1 MILFIDY
8 IAVALSII
16 FLAYGSWSD
25 IKTREVS
32 NLVWLFFLPIGI
44 ALTFFRILLNTDLMI
59 ISLLSIVII
68 VVISTVGFY
77 GGMMGGA
84 DTKALICIGIAMPI
98 YPSFLTRFI
107 YPMFPLSVLINSF
120 LIASLSCIYSMLRNS
135 YWIISKDENLFSG
148 FHGEPLWKKL
158 LIFISGY
165 KMSSSELTGKSHFFP
180 LEEVDVKDG
189 NMIRR
194 LKISARIESENSIL
208 DDLLEHY
215 SKGSDMKYVWV
226 SPMLPMLLFITIGY
240 SLTLIVG
247 DVLMR
252 FVAFLY

>member
-32 NLVWLFFLPIGI
+32 NLLWQIFLPIGI

-59 ISLLSIVII
+59 ISLLSITII

-98 YPSFLTRFI
+98 YPSFLTKFI
-107 YPMFPLSVLINSF
+107 YPIFPLSVLINSF

-135 YWIISKDENLFSG
+135 HWIASKNESLFSG
-148 FHGEPLWKKL
+148 FHDEPLWKKL

-165 KMSSSELTGKSHFFP
+165 KMSSSELSEKSHFFP
-180 LEEVDVKDG
+180 LEKVDAKDG
-189 NMIRR
+189 SMIRK
-194 LKISARIESENSIL
+194 LKISARIESEDSTL
-208 DDLLEHY
+208 EALLKQYPE
-215 SKGSDMKYVWV
+215 GSNQKYLWV

-240 SLTLIVG
+240 LLTLIAG
-247 DVLMR
+247 DILMR
-252 FVAFLY
+252 FVAFIY